1 MLSSSS
7 DIVLAA
13 VGSVEAVVCDLCKV
27 LGCFDFFLK
36 RKRIPFEMLGFS
48 EGH

>member
-7 DIVLAA
+7 DVVLAA
-13 VGSVEAVVCDLCKV
+13 VGAAEAAVCDLCKV

-36 RKRIPFEMLGFS
+36 KKRIPFEMLGFS
-48 EGH
+48 EGY